1 MKKVLILFSILALF
15 LVACCPKVNAQTN
28 DKVTI
33 SASELTSAQLAKVKA
48 QQENTLVF
56 NVKDT
61 LVKSA
66 ELTFNKVYEDAK
78 AGIVGL
84 AKALKQPAIHIYNIL
99 VKQQIVNSITYLFF
113 FILTIVLT
121 ILSINWMRNAKWG
134 DGDTCEEEDCWNIN
148 ATLGLIFG
156 IISFVLII
164 VSICNIQ
171 NMVMGFVNPEY
182 GAIKDIMNFIK

>member
-1 MKKVLILFSILALF
+1 MKKVLILLSIFAL
-15 LVACCPKVNAQTN
+15 LVVACCPKANAQTN

-33 SASELTSAQLAKVKA
+33 STSELTSAQLAKIKA
-48 QQENTLVF
+48 QQENTLIS

-84 AKALKQPAIHIYNIL
+84 AKALKQPAIHIYGIL
-99 VKQQIVNSITYLFF
+99 VKQQVVNSITYIFF
-113 FILTIVLT
+113 FILTIVFT
-121 ILSINWMRNAKWG
+121 ILSLNWIRNAKWG
-134 DGDTCEEEDCWNIN
+134 DSDICEEEDCWNVN

-171 NMVMGFVNPEY
+171 NMIMGFVNPEY
-182 GAIKDIMNFIK
+182 GAIKDILNFVK